1 VDEIHTHFNPVQGLL
16 DLLQV
21 IGHLTEQASWSRTFF
36 VKNVLVNKQ
45 VQADKL
51 NIGGHSGVNFTIVQL
66 VCVQDATI
74 SACNIAY
81 KIFVGDILIIHWG
94 HDDGWSVLDSLRLD
108 HVLDNSAHSLSAF
121 NKLAAEPFVG
131 LSHVGFIKV
140 VVTIRVGN
148 TAYETIANSDQ
159 EKCVEH

>member
-1 VDEIHTHFNPVQGLL
+1 MDEIYTHFNPVQGLL

-21 IGHLTEQASWSRTFF
+21 IGHLTEQACWSGSLF

-45 VQADKL
+45 VKADKF

-66 VCVQDATI
+66 VRVQDATI
-74 SACNIAY
+74 SACNIAN
-81 KIFVGDILIIHWG
+81 KIFVGDILVIHWG
-94 HDDGWSVLDSLRLD
+94 HDDCRCVLDSLRLD

-121 NKLAAEPFVG
+121 DKLAAEPLVG

-140 VVTIRVGN
+140 VVTVWVGD
-148 TAYETIANSDQ
+148 TAHETVANSNQ
-159 EKCVEH
+159 EKRVEH